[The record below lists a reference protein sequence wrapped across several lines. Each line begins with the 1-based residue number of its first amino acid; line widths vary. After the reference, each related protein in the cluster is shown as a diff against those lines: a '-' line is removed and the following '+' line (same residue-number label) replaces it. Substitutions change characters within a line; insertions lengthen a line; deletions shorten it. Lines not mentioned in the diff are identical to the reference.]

1 MWYEWLII
9 GIMLILSFFF
19 SSAEVVYGAV
29 NRLRLKKKL
38 ENHSTFINRTA
49 YKFTSDYPHTVA
61 TVLFGNALSNVA
73 IAALVAAITARIDP
87 QWAALSGI
95 VTFLVLLVFF
105 EIIPK
110 TISLRYANGLALFY
124 AFPMIIF
131 YYLFFPVVYLD
142 GKIVGFLTSIF
153 RKKTRKL
160 EKEDTTDEE
169 LQVLIEEIEKS
180 GEIDEAKGE
189 LLHSAIDFSETVA
202 YEIMTPRVD
211 IFAFDINDSLEEL
224 LQSKEIFNYS
234 RIPVYDDTIDNIIG
248 ILPTKK
254 LVRAVLTH
262 ETINLRSLLV
272 SPIYVHRSRSL
283 YSILEEFKKTSQHL
297 AIVKDEYGGTDGIL
311 TLEDIVEEIVGDIW
325 DETDEVE
332 EPFEERTPGVYV
344 IDGMMNIDD
353 FFDLLEIEEEV
364 DSEYATVG
372 GWCLEQLDRFAQV
385 GDQFVFAG
393 LAISILEATSFTV
406 EKIEVRK
413 LTSEEKTALIEVE
426 KEKNGE

>member
-1 MWYEWLII
+1 MWFEWLII
-9 GIMLILSFFF
+9 AVMLSLSFFF
-19 SSAEVVYGAV
+19 SSAEVVYGSL
-29 NRLRLKKKL
+29 NKLRLKKKV
-38 ENHSTFINRTA
+38 EQRPTFTIKNA
-49 YKFTSDYPHTVA
+49 YKLTNNYPTTVA
-61 TVLFGNALSNVA
+61 TVIFGNALSNVA
-73 IAALVAAITARIDP
+73 ISALVASITARIDP
-87 QWAALSGI
+87 NMAAVSGLL
-95 VTFLVLLVFF
+95 VFLVLLVFF

-110 TISLRYANGLALFY
+110 TISLRYANGLALVY
-124 AFPMIIF
+124 AFPMIVF
-131 YYLFFPVVYLD
+131 YYLFFPIVYLD
-142 GKIVGFLTSIF
+142 SKLVGAFASIF
-153 RKKTRKL
+153 TKRTKKL
-160 EKEDTTDEE
+160 NQEDTTDEE
-169 LQVLIEEIEKS
+169 LQVLVEEIEKS

-224 LQSKEIFNYS
+224 LGSKEIFNYS

-254 LVRAVLTH
+254 LVRAVLKH
-262 ETINLRSLLV
+262 ELIDLRALLIT
-272 SPIYVHRSRSL
+272 PIYVHRSRSL

-332 EPFEERTPGVYV
+332 EPFEERGPGVYV

-353 FFDLLEIEEEV
+353 FFDLLDIDEEV
-364 DSEYATVG
+364 DTEYATVG
-372 GWCLEQLDRFAQV
+372 GWCLEQLDRFAHK
-385 GDQFVFAG
+385 GDQFVFADR
-393 LAISILEATSFTV
+393 AISILEATDFTV

-413 LTSEEKTALIEVE
+413 LLAEEKEALISEQ
-426 KEKNGE
+426 KEKNID